1 MHAENSPVEDPFED
15 PFEDRL
21 GEALRHAGDTFD
33 TDRRA
38 LAAAG
43 QTRGRRL
50 RLRRRVA
57 ITGSVAGLAL
67 VGVGGALLMPG
78 ADAGQPQQSA
88 ASPSKVRTG
97 SQASEV
103 SGAELL
109 RTLKGLLPSGR
120 FSGEQARSTSHVL
133 GPTAHLVY
141 DDGDGKAAVE
151 VGLGRIEPGSQM
163 ARESTT
169 CPDKNLVS
177 YDACTTS
184 KLADGSALVILQG
197 YEYPDRRVDTKNWY
211 AQLVTPKGQQ
221 ISVYEWNAP
230 AEKDAPVSRA
240 NPPLSPSQLK
250 KVVTATAWRTAVDA
264 IPKKAKG
271 KEPASSMAPRP
282 SADGKAVSSALV
294 SLLPKDVEVKAK
306 GGQESEYAYVIVD
319 DGKGR
324 SLVQINVQAD
334 MSDVQGR
341 LFGSDAETLPDG
353 TKVTTR
359 KAPGEKGGKGVV
371 MWTAD
376 TIRTDGMRVVV
387 SAFNSGNQE
396 SAATRATPAL
406 TMKELRTIALSPKW
420 RELLK

>member
-1 MHAENSPVEDPFED
+1 MHAENSPVEDPFE
-15 PFEDRL
+15 ERL

-50 RLRRRVA
+50 RLRRRIA

-67 VGVGGALLMPG
+67 VGVGGAQLVPG
-78 ADAGQPQQSA
+78 ADGGQPQQSA
-88 ASPSKVRTG
+88 ASPSRVRTG
-97 SQASEV
+97 SHASEV

-109 RTLKGLLPSGR
+109 RTLEGLLPSGK

-141 DDGDGKAAVE
+141 DDGHGKAAVE
-151 VGLGRIEPGSQM
+151 VGLGRIDPGSQM

-177 YDACTTS
+177 YDACTAS
-184 KLADGSALVILQG
+184 KLADGSALMIFQG
-197 YEYPDRRVDTKNWY
+197 YEYPDRRVDTKHWY

-221 ISVYEWNAP
+221 VSVYEWNAA
-230 AEKDAPVSRA
+230 AEKDSPVSRA
-240 NPPLSPSQLK
+240 NPPLSPAQLK
-250 KVVTATAWRTAVDA
+250 TVVTAAAWRTAVDA
-264 IPKKAKG
+264 IPEKKAKG
-271 KEPASSMAPRP
+271 KTTAPSTAPLP
-282 SADGKAVSSALV
+282 SADGKAVRSTLV
-294 SLLPKDVEVKAK
+294 SLLPKGVEVKAQ

-334 MSDVQGR
+334 MSDVEGQ

-359 KAPGEKGGKGVV
+359 KEPGEKGGTGVV

-396 SAATRATPAL
+396 TAATRATPAL
-406 TMKELRTIALSPKW
+406 TMEELRTIALSPKW
-420 RELLK
+420 RTLLK

>member
-1 MHAENSPVEDPFED
+1 MHAENSPVED

-21 GEALRHAGDTFD
+21 GEALRHAGDTFEI
-33 TDRRA
+33 DRRA

-43 QTRGRRL
+43 QTRGHRL
-50 RLRRRVA
+50 RLRRRIA

-67 VGVGGALLMPG
+67 VGVGGALLVPG
-78 ADAGQPQQSA
+78 ADGAKPQQSA
-88 ASPSKVRTG
+88 ASPSKVQTG
-97 SQASEV
+97 GHPGEV
-103 SGAELL
+103 SGAQLL
-109 RTLKGLLPSGR
+109 RTLEGLLPSGR
-120 FSGEQARSTSHVL
+120 FSGEQARSTSHLL

-141 DDGDGKAAVE
+141 DDGEGKAAVE
-151 VGLGRIEPGSQM
+151 VGMGRITPGSPE
-163 ARESTT
+163 ARQLTT
-169 CPDKNLVS
+169 CPDKNQVS
-177 YDACTTS
+177 YDACTAS
-184 KLADGSALVILQG
+184 RLADGSALMIYQG
-197 YEYPDRRVDTKNWY
+197 YEYPDRRVDTKHWY

-221 ISVYEWNAP
+221 VSVYEWNAP

-240 NPPLSPSQLK
+240 NPPLSPAQLK
-250 KVVTATAWRTAVDA
+250 KVVTAAAWRTAVDA

-271 KEPASSMAPRP
+271 KESGPSTAPRP
-282 SADGKAVSSALV
+282 SADGKAVASTLV
-294 SLLPKDVEVKAK
+294 SLLPKGVGVKAK

-324 SLVQINVQAD
+324 SLVEINVQAD
-334 MSDVQGR
+334 MSDVASE

-353 TKVTTR
+353 TKVATH
-359 KAPGEKGGKGVV
+359 KQPGEKSGAGVV